1 MEKLLALSL
10 VILWLQLASELGLL
24 VMGRGWSKFR
34 THKTEGQNLLFN
46 WEKWK
51 VKVLATQSCLTPCDL
66 MDCGPPGSSVPGIF
80 QARTLEWVAIPFSR
94 RSSWSRDQ
102 SHISWIAGR
111 FFTTVPPGKPVNWE
125 MYPQIM
131 EGNANASDWKCSD
144 WLLDSVL
151 MFLPRGE

>member
-24 VMGRGWSKFR
+24 VMGRGWPKFR
-34 THKTEGQNLLFN
+34 AHKIEGQNLFN

-51 VKVLATQSCLTPCDL
+51 VKVLVPQSCLFSTQWTIACQAPLSVEFSRQQYWSGLPFPAPGDL
-66 MDCGPPGSSVPGIF
+66 PNPGIKF
-80 QARTLEWVAIPFSR
+80 TSPAFL
-94 RSSWSRDQ
+94 
-102 SHISWIAGR
+102 GR

-131 EGNANASDWKCSD
+131 EGNANTSEWKCSD
-144 WLLDSVL
+144 WLLASVL
-151 MFLPRGE
+151 VFLPRGE